1 MSVKKNQTALPWK
14 MMVGRRSFPF
24 QKAKLWGVVCI
35 YNQCPPAHW
44 RSLQWKGNKKNC
56 PTWSSSGKHDELNRM
71 NVAIFFYRVWLMTN
85 HDGVIN
91 VLTKFR
97 DTKSGFVWH
106 SWGWKKPSQLL
117 NGFRVWGGLMVESMV
132 GKVLWLEKNASRSL
146 EPVLNFTRVPRSK
159 SSMKSRTQAKFCV
172 RRKIYDWNSPQ
183 NGAFTWQSWRDSPW
197 FLGPTN
203 ASAG

>member
-1 MSVKKNQTALPWK
+1 MSKRIKQLSPEKWWLEDDPFLFRRLNFGGLCAYIISARPPTDDPYNGRATKKIVPHDHLPEN
-14 MMVGRRSFPF
+14 MMNWTGWTLRF
-24 QKAKLWGVVCI
+24 
-35 YNQCPPAHW
+35 
-44 RSLQWKGNKKNC
+44 
-56 PTWSSSGKHDELNRM
+56 
-71 NVAIFFYRVWLMTN
+71 FFYRVWLMTN